1 MNRKLLICALAALA
15 SLAFA
20 GAGCGGDDEETTV
33 TPTTT
38 TTTSTGATGAT
49 GATGESG
56 VSGTATSEDVLACLQ
71 DANLDAT
78 TNEDRFLGLEADY
91 ERIDVGDGAELD
103 QAAVIAIFSD
113 EQTASDE
120 LSTAEVALGVN
131 DVKQAGNVVWGIDA
145 VADFTPSDEEAIEG
159 CLPS

>member
-38 TTTSTGATGAT
+38 TTTTGATGAT

-56 VSGTATSEDVLACLQ
+56 VSGTATSDDVLACLQ
-71 DANLDAT
+71 DADLDAT

-103 QAAVIAIFSD
+103 QAAVIAIFAD

-120 LSTAEVALGVN
+120 LSTAEVALGVT

-145 VADFTPSDEEAIEG
+145 VADFTPADEEAIEG

>member
-1 MNRKLLICALAALA
+1 MNRRLLICALAALA

-33 TPTTT
+33 APTTT
-38 TTTSTGATGAT
+38 TTTTGATGAT

-56 VSGTATSEDVLACLQ
+56 VSGTATSDDVLACLQ
-71 DANLDAT
+71 DADLDAA
-78 TNEDRFLGLEADY
+78 TNEDRFLGLDADY
-91 ERIDVGDGAELD
+91 ERVDVGDGAELD
-103 QAAVIAIFSD
+103 QAAVIAIFED

-145 VADFTPSDEEAIEG
+145 VADFTPEDEEAIEG

>member
-1 MNRKLLICALAALA
+1 MNRKLLICALAAFA

-38 TTTSTGATGAT
+38 TTTTGATGAT

-56 VSGTATSEDVLACLQ
+56 VSGTATSDDVLACLQ
-71 DANLDAT
+71 DADLDAT